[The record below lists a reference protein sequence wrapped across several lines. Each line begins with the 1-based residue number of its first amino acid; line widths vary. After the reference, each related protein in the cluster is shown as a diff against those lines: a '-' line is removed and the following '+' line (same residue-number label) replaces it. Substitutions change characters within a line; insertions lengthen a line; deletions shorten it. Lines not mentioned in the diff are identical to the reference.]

1 MLWLVILLSPA
12 LAVLEECQ
20 AALAAM
26 ASGLS
31 DLSSDYAQMIN
42 YSGHYVNELGRY
54 VQCNRLDQ
62 DIARYVIIELYRAP
76 TILFALCGPAVC
88 EASDYLS
95 LLHSLPVSSPLHTLL
110 AISTEDNPI
119 DVKKA
124 KVHFPYEYTK
134 DHETLSA
141 GGGMMVAILVILTG
155 ICLIGTFLE
164 ALNGPLGEVSQ
175 GIADKKRFIAE
186 SFANVPHEEANRV
199 SRFLQC
205 FSLYSNFISL
215 FRPSRH
221 DSRLGCLCAVR
232 VLSICWLL
240 LGHTADM
247 RLLRGVLKN
256 VSDLP
261 DIIADWKTTPIT
273 AAGYSI
279 DTLLWAS
286 GFVTTYTLLSDLKDV
301 ADLKW
306 AELYLYKLWRVLPL
320 LLFLLFLTWG
330 LFPFFGW
337 GPVWFSY
344 NDFCDECESD
354 WWTNLLFINNF
365 FKSSPYTSCYLTSY
379 YISLEIQFFLI
390 TPPIVYAYRRWGAGF
405 AWLSTA
411 FLMAVGLISSFEI
424 ANSYDLNAQ
433 EISQGNSDYDY
444 YYYYRPYTRIP
455 AYAVG
460 LFCALVVYGY
470 DHKDADRPDRAASLV
485 GKVLGKQPWA
495 FLSLLSGAGIVT
507 FCVFIQHTALKQGG
521 PDFTYWSA
529 AQNQSFITFN
539 RWLFTIGVSLIVM
552 PMTLGSLTWLY
563 RAFSWHVWTPLSRLT
578 YSTYLVSYNLALVLF
593 LSQQYSW
600 YFNFLRVIQ
609 DLLCLLFLSYLSA
622 LFISLLVELP
632 CVTLAK
638 TFVLSRHPLK

>member
-1 MLWLVILLSPA
+1 MMWLLLLLSPA
-12 LAVLEECQ
+12 LAELEECT

-26 ASGLS
+26 AGGLS
-31 DLSSDYAQMIN
+31 DPSSDYGKMVL
-42 YSGHYVNELGRY
+42 YSGLYVNELGRY
-54 VQCNRLDQ
+54 VQCNEIS
-62 DIARYVIIELYRAP
+62 IASYAIIELYRAP
-76 TILFALCGPAVC
+76 SIVFALCGPAVC
-88 EASDYLS
+88 KASDYLT
-95 LLHSLPVSSPLHTLL
+95 LIRDLPLTSPLD
-110 AISTEDNPI
+110 AILTINTQDNPI
-119 DVKKA
+119 DVKNA
-124 KVHFPYEYTK
+124 KVHFPYDYTK
-134 DHETLSA
+134 DHESLSA
-141 GGGMMVAILVILTG
+141 GAGVMVAIIVVLAGVCLV
-155 ICLIGTFLE
+155 GTFLE
-164 ALNGPLGEVSQ
+164 ALNGPLGEISQ
-175 GIADKKRFIAE
+175 GPADKKRFVAE
-186 SFANVPHEEANRV
+186 SFANVPQEQPSRI

-205 FSLYSNFISL
+205 FSVYSNFMSL
-215 FRPSRH
+215 FRPSKH
-221 DSRLGCLCAVR
+221 ESHLGCLCAVR

-256 VSDLP
+256 VQDLP
-261 DIIADWKTTPIT
+261 DIIGDWKTTPIT
-273 AAGYSI
+273 SAGYSI
-279 DTLLWAS
+279 DTLLWTS
-286 GFVTTYTLLSDLKDV
+286 GFLTTYTLLSDLKDV

-306 AELYLYKLWRVLPL
+306 VELYAYKLWRVLPL
-320 LLFLLFLTWG
+320 VMFMLFLTWA
-330 LFPFFGW
+330 LFPFLGW
-337 GPVWFSY
+337 GPMWYSY
-344 NDFCDECESD
+344 NDFCDKCQSD

-365 FKSSPYTSCYLTSY
+365 FRASPYTSCYITSY

-411 FLMAVGLISSFEI
+411 FWMLIGLICSFEI
-424 ANSYDLNAQ
+424 ANAYDLNAQ

-470 DHKDADRPDRAASLV
+470 DHRDEEKPDRAASLV

-495 FLSLLSGAGIVT
+495 FVSLLSGAGIVT

-529 AQNQSFITFN
+529 AQNQAFITFN
-539 RWLFTIGVSLIVM
+539 RWFFTIGISLIVM

-563 RAFSWHVWTPLSRLT
+563 KAFTWQVWTPLSRLT
-578 YSTYLVSYNLALVLF
+578 YSTYLVAYNLALVLF

-600 YFNFLRVIQ
+600 YFSFLRIIQ
-609 DLLCLLFLSYLSA
+609 DLLGLLFLSYLSA
-622 LFISLLVELP
+622 LFISLIVEIP

-638 TFVLSRHPLK
+638 TFFLSKHSLN